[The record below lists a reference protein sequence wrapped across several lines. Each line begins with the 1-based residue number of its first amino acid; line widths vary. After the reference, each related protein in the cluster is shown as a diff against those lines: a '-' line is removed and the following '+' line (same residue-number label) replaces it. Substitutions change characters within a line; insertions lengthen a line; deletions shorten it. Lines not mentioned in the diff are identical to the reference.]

1 MNLLNPR
8 EPINT
13 WSHALWLIIALAGM
27 ILLWQRG
34 QGDRAKQ
41 ISLFIYGVSLI
52 FCSACSTLYHGVR
65 LPGERIRAFA
75 MMDHVGIYML
85 IAGTYTPIAWTFLR
99 RHWRR
104 GVLGLV
110 WFWACAGHH
119 NSPDVRNYAR
129 LAPHG
134 VLPGHGMGRSLLLL
148 RGGTTP
154 FPHVSDSDRR
164 RRRALQSRSGFQSPP
179 RACSLARSFWGS
191 RALPRVRRGR
201 QHVPLL
207 LHSHR
212 GRAVGA
218 RFAV

>member
-41 ISLFIYGVSLI
+41 ISLLIYGVSLI

-110 WFWACAGHH
+110 WFWAALGITI
-119 NSPDVRNYAR
+119 R
-129 LAPHG
+129 LTYETMPAW
-134 VLPGHGMGRSLLLL
+134 LPTAFYLGMGWGALFCYFEVARRLSH
-148 RGGTTP
+148 
-154 FPHVSDSDRR
+154 HVSDSDRR